1 MSPNCETPTSSL
13 STSLR
18 FVPSLACIAEE
29 EPKVIG
35 IRKITVPGS
44 SKPFQVQI
52 PLYDL
57 NIYAPEPPKQPL
69 PDSYQR
75 LLAEMDQYIGGHQ
88 NSEMYKEMAKNL
100 RHKVAVEQAE
110 NNRLSKSNFTNR
122 DWYWYAE
129 QTRAFVDEPVI
140 NSTSKTQESNISEC
154 LEETSSSAKS
164 TVMKDED
171 LFDLSAD
178 F

>member
-1 MSPNCETPTSSL
+1 MRLAFPHSFLQPSPHHQVARTPLSRKMSPNCETPTSSL

-88 NSEMYKEMAKNL
+88 NSEMYKEMV
-100 RHKVAVEQAE
+100 R
-110 NNRLSKSNFTNR
+110 F
-122 DWYWYAE
+122 
-129 QTRAFVDEPVI
+129 AFI
-140 NSTSKTQESNISEC
+140 
-154 LEETSSSAKS
+154 LE
-164 TVMKDED
+164 
-171 LFDLSAD
+171 LFFYFALCFRPKIYDTKLQWNKQKIID
-178 F
+178 FR